1 MPILAALVCGFIFGT
16 GLVMSGM
23 TDTAKVLGFLDLLA
37 MRQGGWDPTL
47 LIVMASALIISIPG
61 FWLTRRRGRPLLT
74 ATMAWP
80 ARSDIDRPLIA
91 GAVLFGA
98 GWGLVGL
105 CPGPAIANLAT
116 LSPPVLL
123 FGAAMIAGM
132 VAHDAWRRRRAATAT
147 ALVADG

>member
-16 GLVMSGM
+16 GLAVSGM
-23 TDTAKVLGFLDLLA
+23 TDTAKVLGFLDVLA
-37 MRQGGWDPTL
+37 IPQGRWDPTL
-47 LIVMASALIISIPG
+47 AVVMAAALTVSIPG
-61 FWLTRRRGRPLLT
+61 FWLARRRGRPVLT
-74 ATMAWP
+74 ATMTWP

-105 CPGPAIANLAT
+105 CPGPAVANLAT

-123 FGAAMIAGM
+123 FGAAMLAGM
-132 VAHDAWRRRRAATAT
+132 VAHDAWRRNRAATR
-147 ALVADG
+147 LVTDG